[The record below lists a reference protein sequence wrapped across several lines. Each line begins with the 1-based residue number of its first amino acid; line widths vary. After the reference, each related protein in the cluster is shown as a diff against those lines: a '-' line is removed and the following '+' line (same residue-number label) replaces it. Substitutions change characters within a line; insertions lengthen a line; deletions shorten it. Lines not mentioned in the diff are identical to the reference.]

1 MADDLILSWMRRR
14 SGRVSAGAGV
24 MSDDMKNADKRDE
37 TKQEPTDVELTEAEI
52 SEVTGGFNP
61 QPDPPGKS
69 IA

>member
-1 MADDLILSWMRRR
+1 
-14 SGRVSAGAGV
+14 